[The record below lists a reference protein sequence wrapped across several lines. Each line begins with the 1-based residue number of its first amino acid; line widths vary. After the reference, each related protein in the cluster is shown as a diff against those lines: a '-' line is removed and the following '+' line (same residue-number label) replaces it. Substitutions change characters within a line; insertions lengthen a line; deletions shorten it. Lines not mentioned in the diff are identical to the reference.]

1 MLHSRHLLSHF
12 SLPLPKPTLPLLS
25 FRSTSLH
32 FLRRLHPSSSFRAT
46 STSPHSRLAEL
57 PTEVPSEVPPP
68 PQPEEEG
75 PVELPSSS
83 RSSIFAQDDN
93 PSPLQ
98 VATSLLLTG
107 SISVFLFRA
116 LRRRAKRA
124 KELKLRSSGLSNSKD
139 PKEVALDNLKAMG
152 ATTIDPGKPP
162 SPVQA
167 FLGSIAAGVICLIL
181 YKFATTVEA
190 SFSRQAISDNFSV
203 RQITITIRT
212 IVNGLCYLATF
223 VFGINSV
230 GLMLYALQLAFGS
243 NSDNDTDSTK
253 STLKK
258 DDEQLNT
265 VPPSESSAN
274 NMVSTNSDLK
284 QTSDNSTDSSQ

>member
-1 MLHSRHLLSHF
+1 MLHSHHLLSHF
-12 SLPLPKPTLPLLS
+12 SLPLLP

-32 FLRRLHPSSSFRAT
+32 FLPRLHPSSSFRAT
-46 STSPHSRLAEL
+46 STSPQSRLAEV
-57 PTEVPSEVPPP
+57 PAEVPSEVPSP

-83 RSSIFAQDDN
+83 RSSLFAQDDN

-98 VATSLLLTG
+98 VTTSLLLTG

-124 KELKLRSSGLSNSKD
+124 KELKLRSSGLNKAKD
-139 PKEVALDNLKAMG
+139 PKQVALDNLKAMG

-162 SPVQA
+162 SPAQA

-181 YKFATTVEA
+181 YKFTTTVEA
-190 SFSRQAISDNFSV
+190 SLSRQAISDNFSV

-223 VFGINSV
+223 VFGINSA

-243 NSDNDTDSTK
+243 NSDNDTDSPK

-274 NMVSTNSDLK
+274 NMVSTNSDSK

>member
-1 MLHSRHLLSHF
+1 MLHSHHFLSHH
-12 SLPLPKPTLPLLS
+12 SLPLPKPTLPLLHL
-25 FRSTSLH
+25 RSSSLH
-32 FLRRLHPSSSFRAT
+32 FIPRLHFSSSFRAS
-46 STSPHSRLAEL
+46 STSPQSRLAEL
-57 PTEVPSEVPPP
+57 PTEPSSP

-75 PVELPSSS
+75 PIELPLSS
-83 RSSIFAQDDN
+83 RPSLFAQDDN

-98 VATSLLLTG
+98 VTTSLLLTG

-124 KELKLRSSGLSNSKD
+124 KELRLRSSGLNKAKD
-139 PKEVALDNLKAMG
+139 PKQVALDNLKAMG

-181 YKFATTVEA
+181 YKFTTTVEA
-190 SFSRQAISDNFSV
+190 SFSRQAVSDNFSV

-223 VFGINSV
+223 VFGINSA
-230 GLMLYALQLAFGS
+230 GLMLYALQLAFG
-243 NSDNDTDSTK
+243 NSDSDTNSNIP
-253 STLKK
+253 TLKE

-265 VPPSESSAN
+265 VPPSESSGN
-274 NMVSTNSDLK
+274 NMASTNSDLK
-284 QTSDNSTDSSQ
+284 QTSDSSTDSKQ